1 MSAGWSVGS
10 RATSGR
16 GPVMVGRIFV
26 AGPLVSCA
34 ALAALAVHM
43 PTQSAEAWV
52 LSALLF
58 GVGLGVGL
66 CWPHLMT
73 GVFRSAPEGQQE
85 IASAAITTLQM
96 YAMALGASVA
106 GMAANVGGFTEPGG
120 LAGAQRA
127 AVVVYVVF
135 TLAPAAAIWLGLR
148 TRPVLSQS

>member
-73 GVFRSAPEGQQE
+73 GVLRSAPEGQQE

-96 YAMALGASVA
+96 YAMALGASVV
-106 GMAANVGGFTEPGG
+106 GMAENVGGFTEPGG
-120 LAGAQRA
+120 LAGDQRA
-127 AVVVYVVF
+127 AVVVSVVF
-135 TLAPAAAIWLGLR
+135 TLEIGRASVG
-148 TRPVLSQS
+148 TEGFRP